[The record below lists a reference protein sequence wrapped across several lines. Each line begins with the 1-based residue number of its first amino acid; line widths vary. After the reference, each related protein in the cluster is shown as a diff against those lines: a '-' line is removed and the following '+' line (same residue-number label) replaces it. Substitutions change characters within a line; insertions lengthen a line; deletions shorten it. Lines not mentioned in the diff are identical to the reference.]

1 MMKKQEKVASSTST
15 TSTTS
20 SAPTVTA
27 VAVETNVKKPR
38 NIVAGLKAFAERVN
52 AAGVDGLRAT
62 FTKLQQRGPHPPKM
76 SVAVQTR
83 NKAKCRYFDVPCLD
97 ETRVI
102 LKPWPNAQG
111 DFIHANWV
119 SHEFIDNKFIC
130 TQGPL
135 ENTIGDFWRMIWQE
149 NIDLI
154 LMLCRVTEDGKS
166 KCAQYWPNTIG
177 GIKTFYGI
185 TIKNETI
192 RNKDPDIWGT
202 DLLVSYGGEQ
212 RRITH
217 YQWITWPDKFVPQQ
231 LVVPFILLS
240 LARSRKQP
248 TVIHCSAG
256 IGRTGTLVALEVFIR
271 ALLQGNDLSIS
282 DIIWSIR
289 SQRSRSVQNEE
300 QFLYI
305 HYIIIQRLINK
316 GILSDKIASNFCRNY
331 EHYYF
336 VKTHMVQV
344 PLPIYVRKRS
354 PSQIRNRPIAKV
366 SLTNATD
373 DTTKPLERRA
383 KCLAFNEET
392 LAAIRM
398 SFTRR
403 TQSQFKKSR
412 KLYGESCAEEVE
424 NSMLA
429 KTPSMEKSEMKEM
442 SKAAAPDTFE
452 VEKAVKRAIDM
463 VRQFQ
468 ASKTLPDSI
477 QHQYNQA
484 LRALEALQLTTEEV
498 KNGAQIKTPTT
509 LSVSVCASKTAVCP
523 PPFTTPSRASIGH
536 VVNVKGT
543 AETKQQENFGKVC
556 VENGIKESD
565 DDDDF
570 SATYYFM
577 QPEWAGLYPPERKKN
592 SEAVEEHYASE
603 GLEKNMEG
611 SSK

>member
-1 MMKKQEKVASSTST
+1 MLMKNTSATST
-15 TSTTS
+15 TIP
-20 SAPTVTA
+20 SAPAATA
-27 VAVETNVKKPR
+27 ATLETNVKKPR
-38 NIVAGLKAFAERVN
+38 NILAGLKAFAERVN
-52 AAGVDGLRAT
+52 VVGVDGLRAA
-62 FTKLQQRGPHPPKM
+62 FTKLQQRGQHPPKM
-76 SVAVQTR
+76 SIAVQAR

-119 SHEFIDNKFIC
+119 SHELIDNKFIC

-154 LMLCRVTEDGKS
+154 LMLCRVTEEGRP

-177 GIKTFYGI
+177 GMKNFYGI

-212 RRITH
+212 RRVTH

-256 IGRTGTLVALEVFIR
+256 IGRTGTLVVLEVFIR
-271 ALLQGNDLSIS
+271 ALLQGYDLSIS

-305 HYIIIQRLINK
+305 HYIIIQRLVNK
-316 GILSDKIASNFCRNY
+316 GILPDRIASNFCRNY

-336 VKTHMVQV
+336 AKTHLVQV
-344 PLPIYVRKRS
+344 PLPVYVRKRL
-354 PSQIRNRPIAKV
+354 PSQVRLRPMEKV
-366 SLTNATD
+366 SLTSATD
-373 DTTKPLERRA
+373 DKTKPLEHRT

-403 TQSQFKKSR
+403 TQFKKSR
-412 KLYGESCAEEVE
+412 KVFGGSCPEEAG
-424 NSMLA
+424 NRMLA
-429 KTPSMEKSEMKEM
+429 KMASMEKIEMKEM
-442 SKAAAPDTFE
+442 PKAAVPDAVD
-452 VEKAVKRAIDM
+452 VEKAIKRAIEA

-468 ASKTLPDSI
+468 ASKTFSDSI
-477 QHQYNQA
+477 HHQYDQA

-498 KNGAQIKTPTT
+498 KNAAHNKTPTT
-509 LSVSVCASKTAVCP
+509 LPASVSASKTAVCP
-523 PPFTTPSRASIGH
+523 SPSVTLSRTSIGH

-543 AETKQQENFGKVC
+543 TATKQQENPVNVC
-556 VENGIKESD
+556 VESGMKESD

-577 QPEWAGLYPPERKKN
+577 QPEWASLYPPERKKN
-592 SEAVEEHYASE
+592 PEAVEEHYASE
-603 GLEKNMEG
+603 GLEKDMEG